1 MRYPKGSIVLSDSLD
16 VPALRKVY
24 QAGHVSACQ
33 LYRALHP
40 VFEENKWKSFVRR
53 LGLLSQRDFLLRMVV
68 EGMSM
73 PVFALGDEGAR
84 SHALRART
92 DFCGPQAGQ
101 LLSQKQVLGRQRRPR
116 TCGEGNQ
123 SDQVDGNQGQ
133 RPQATASKLTGLD
146 MDRPGS
152 HVTRPALAAR
162 MKFLRTTARSW
173 KAWTL
178 RTTRRFRDEERG

>member
-1 MRYPKGSIVLSDSLD
+1 M
-16 VPALRKVY
+16 RKVY

-68 EGMSM
+68 EGMST

-123 SDQVDGNQGQ
+123 SDQVDGNQRQ
-133 RPQATASKLTGLD
+133 RPQAVHNGEEAHGTRHGSPRIARYQARLWHTIASTP
-146 MDRPGS
+146 R
-152 HVTRPALAAR
+152 
-162 MKFLRTTARSW
+162 
-173 KAWTL
+173 
-178 RTTRRFRDEERG
+178 